1 MPEEDSGESHTD
13 TETNSGTR
21 KPKVINQSK
30 LVLDATLHFTPRQ
43 LEEAPPTA
51 TLSASV
57 AGIRNGWTDGRNEVF
72 VKKPQKSYR
81 QRQMRHV
88 PKRVT
93 HLAALVRDEITTT
106 HRRGQDRRRPS

>member
-51 TLSASV
+51 TTV
-57 AGIRNGWTDGRNEVF
+57 QG
-72 VKKPQKSYR
+72 
-81 QRQMRHV
+81 
-88 PKRVT
+88 
-93 HLAALVRDEITTT
+93 
-106 HRRGQDRRRPS
+106 